1 MRCGVVATRDGQLFH
16 GDLTNLSTISKSMRK
31 SSVSRDLR
39 PSSSR
44 MIARLIG
51 FSVVLATS
59 FVTHGQPSG
68 KVARLAVVL
77 FDAPATNPNLAAFVA
92 GLRDLGHVEGRN
104 LALEYRHASGRPELV
119 AALGLQAASLKP
131 DVIVVLGGDMVQT
144 VKAATSTLPVV
155 MLTSN
160 DPVEDG
166 VVASFAR
173 PGGNITGVAFVSE
186 ETASKRL
193 ELLKQAMPS
202 LTRVAVLWNPDH
214 PDGEYRS
221 AEAAARVL
229 GMQIQSLEVRRL
241 ADFDGAF
248 EAATRARA
256 EALMVVS
263 SRFMN
268 LNRDRILEFAR
279 NKQLPV
285 VSGWGPWVQAGGLMS
300 YGPDLDVLARRAAT
314 YVDRILK
321 GARPADLPVEQ
332 PTKFEL
338 VINLR
343 TAKALGVTIPQ
354 SLLARADRV
363 ID

>member
-1 MRCGVVATRDGQLFH
+1 MT
-16 GDLTNLSTISKSMRK
+16 
-31 SSVSRDLR
+31 
-39 PSSSR
+39 
-44 MIARLIG
+44 IARLIG
-51 FSVVLATS
+51 LSLILLLTTS
-59 FVTHGQPSG
+59 FVAHAQPRG

-104 LALEYRHASGRPELV
+104 VALEYRHAGGRPELV
-119 AALGLQAASLKP
+119 AALGGQVASLKP
-131 DVIVVLGGDMVQT
+131 DVIVVLGGDMVPT
-144 VKAATSTLPVV
+144 AKAATSTIPVV

-166 VVASFAR
+166 VITSYAR

-193 ELLKQAMPS
+193 EFLKQAVPS
-202 LTRVAVLWNPDH
+202 LKRVAVLWNPEH

-221 AEAAARVL
+221 AEAAGRVL
-229 GMQIQSLEVRRL
+229 GIQIQSLEVRRL
-241 ADFDGAF
+241 ADFDPAF
-248 EAATRARA
+248 EAANRARA

-268 LNRDRILEFAR
+268 QNRDRILEFAR
-279 NKQLPV
+279 KNQLPV
-285 VSGWGPWVQAGGLMS
+285 VTGWGPWAHAGGLMS

-314 YVDRILK
+314 HVDRILK

-343 TAKALGVTIPQ
+343 TAKALGVTIHP
-354 SLLARADRV
+354 SLLARADR
-363 ID
+363 ILE